1 MEGGRAPV
9 ENCASAVNEK
19 AALNFCK
26 SVEVMN
32 IDAGPD
38 EVLAAKLGRKR
49 TPHEEHPLTPN
60 LKFIVRDRAHGAR
73 RVLERGWG
81 SDPYLKETIEFLVRD
96 SSSMTQRIEN
106 SHLFKA
112 WFKMSQPHAK
122 VKIDASVANLR
133 AAKHRFES
141 YIKPLARL
149 VLFVEAFTATAIRI
163 VAERG
168 NEPAAQDAK
177 TFLCQVTS
185 ERLLQAAMMAD
196 AADEAGHL
204 IRSCE
209 SEDWD
214 IARMS
219 LIIDTF
225 KTRINYL
232 FNNNGARTGT
242 TFTQFMLKFLSVQH
256 SWIVGGAHFG
266 VGFARGVPEHIIR
279 RCFGRMRCW
288 IPVAESV
295 LDAEFPNFDV
305 FSAFVIFNLPDTV
318 DPKAVPGVSNDLN
331 IYFRRLAQS
340 FGVNVHGLMA
350 QHYDHVHMAVRLK
363 VTECLSNV
371 AAWCKSV
378 RHSQRRKEVR
388 EARPADALI
397 PVLKRYRAY
406 AISTGG
412 VERTFGKSTF
422 VWNADHQDMTIK
434 MKLLWDFREPEKE
447 DIIKRAQVI
456 YCNTWTAPR
465 SSPKLFLQVGRPKK
479 KKTGGLAYL
488 DTSTS
493 NKFDPR

>member
-1 MEGGRAPV
+1 
-9 ENCASAVNEK
+9 
-19 AALNFCK
+19 
-26 SVEVMN
+26 
-32 IDAGPD
+32 
-38 EVLAAKLGRKR
+38 
-49 TPHEEHPLTPN
+49 
-60 LKFIVRDRAHGAR
+60 
-73 RVLERGWG
+73 
-81 SDPYLKETIEFLVRD
+81 LVRD

-112 WFKMSQPHAK
+112 WFKSSQPHAK
-122 VKIDASVANLR
+122 VKIDATVHNLR

-149 VLFVEAFTATAIRI
+149 VLFIEAVTATAIRI

-214 IARMS
+214 VARMS
-219 LIIDTF
+219 FIIDTF
-225 KTRINYL
+225 KTRISYL
-232 FNNNGARTGT
+232 FNHNGARKGT

-256 SWIVGGAHFG
+256 SWIVGGAQFG
-266 VGFARGVPEHIIR
+266 VGFARGVPEAVIQ
-279 RCFGRMRCW
+279 RCVGRMRCW
-288 IPVAESV
+288 IPVAESI

-340 FGVNVHGLMA
+340 FGAHENGLKA
-350 QHYDHVHMAVRLK
+350 QHYDHVHLAVRLK
-363 VTECLSNV
+363 VTQCLSNV
-371 AAWCKSV
+371 DAWCKSV
-378 RHSQRRKEVR
+378 KHSQRRKEGKG
-388 EARPADALI
+388 AQPADAII

-422 VWNADHQDMTIK
+422 VWNADHQDMSTK
-434 MKLLWDFREPEKE
+434 MKLLWDFRENESE

-456 YCNTWTAPR
+456 YYKTWTAPR
-465 SSPKLFLQVGRPKK
+465 ASPKLFLQRGRPHKENK
-479 KKTGGLAYL
+479 SGLAYL

-493 NKFDPR
+493 NKFDPL